1 MTPLGIRLVLAGL
14 LLVTACSHGPDSQ
27 ATNPQSSSSARFAP
41 TEFDGE
47 RAFEHVRALV
57 EMGPRPVGSAA
68 HDRARDYILA
78 ELKKYGLTIVRDDFT
93 AQTPLGQRPM
103 TNIIGEL
110 KGEREEVVIL
120 ASHYDT
126 KLFGD
131 ITFVGANDGGSST
144 GALLELARVITARQG
159 KPKYTLW
166 FTFFDGE
173 EAFVNWTQADSKYGS
188 RHLVARLVKEGRLDQ
203 VKAMILLD
211 MIGDKDLDLKRDGY
225 STPWLVDIL
234 WETAKERGYEK
245 HFSSSETFI
254 DDDHI
259 PFLEKGVPAV
269 DLIDFN
275 YGLFNR
281 YWHTAEDTLDKI
293 SPKSLKIVG
302 DTVLAALPRIEAAL
316 GQKGQVKN

>member
-1 MTPLGIRLVLAGL
+1 MRPLGLRVLLAGL
-14 LLVTACSHGPDSQ
+14 MMVIACSHQPESQ
-27 ATNPQSSSSARFAP
+27 ATDSQSPSSRSA

-47 RAFEHVRALV
+47 RAFQHVRALV

-68 HDRARDYILA
+68 HDRARDYIVA
-78 ELKKYGLTIVRDDFT
+78 ELKKYGLTIIKDEFT

-103 TNIIGEL
+103 VSIIGEL
-110 KGEREEVVIL
+110 KGESDNILIL

-126 KLFGD
+126 KLFTD

-144 GALLELARVITARQG
+144 GALLELARVIAARQQ
-159 KPKYTLW
+159 KPKHTLW

-188 RHLVARLVKEGRLDQ
+188 RHLVARLEGERKLEK

-211 MIGDKDLDLKRDGY
+211 MIGDKDLELKRDGY
-225 STPWLVDIL
+225 STPWLVDIIWAAAREL
-234 WETAKERGYEK
+234 GYEK

-259 PFLEKGVPAV
+259 PFLDKGVPAV

-281 YWHTAEDTLDKI
+281 YWHTAEDTLDKL
-293 SPKSLKIVG
+293 SPRSLKIVG
-302 DTVLAALPRIEAAL
+302 DTVLTALPRIEEAVN
-316 GQKGQVKN
+316 QKGKS

>member
-1 MTPLGIRLVLAGL
+1 
-14 LLVTACSHGPDSQ
+14 
-27 ATNPQSSSSARFAP
+27 
-41 TEFDGE
+41 
-47 RAFEHVRALV
+47 VRALV

-68 HDRARDYILA
+68 HDRARDYIVA
-78 ELKKYGLTIVRDDFT
+78 ELKKYGLTIIKDEFT
-93 AQTPLGQRPM
+93 AQTPLGERPM

-110 KGEREEVVIL
+110 KGESDNILIL

-126 KLFGD
+126 KFSND

-144 GALLELARVITARQG
+144 GALLELARVRAARPQ
-159 KPKYTLW
+159 KPKQTLW

-188 RHLVARLVKEGRLDQ
+188 RHLVARLVKEQKLQ
-203 VKAMILLD
+203 KVKAMILLD
-211 MIGDKDLDLKRDGY
+211 MIGDKDLELKRDGY
-225 STPWLVDIL
+225 STPWLVEIL
-234 WETAKERGYEK
+234 WAAAKELGYEK
-245 HFSSSETFI
+245 HFNSSETFI

-281 YWHTAEDTLDKI
+281 YWHTAEDTLDKL
-293 SPKSLKIVG
+293 SPKSLKIIG
-302 DTVLAALPRIEAAL
+302 DTVLTALPRIEVAVD
-316 GQKGQVKN
+316 QKGKN

>member
-1 MTPLGIRLVLAGL
+1 MGSRGVRVILAGL
-14 LLVTACSHGPDSQ
+14 AMVVACSHQPESQ
-27 ATNPQSSSSARFAP
+27 ATDSQSPSSRTA

-68 HDRARDYILA
+68 HDRARDYIVA
-78 ELKKYGLTIVRDDFT
+78 ELKKYGLTIIKDEFT
-93 AQTPLGQRPM
+93 AQTPLGERPM

-110 KGEREEVVIL
+110 KGESDNILIL

-126 KLFGD
+126 KFSND

-144 GALLELARVITARQG
+144 GALLELARVRAARPQ
-159 KPKYTLW
+159 KPKQTLW

-188 RHLVARLVKEGRLDQ
+188 RHLVARLVKEQKLQ
-203 VKAMILLD
+203 KVKAMILLD
-211 MIGDKDLDLKRDGY
+211 MIGDKDLELKRDGY
-225 STPWLVDIL
+225 STPWLVEIL
-234 WETAKERGYEK
+234 WAAAKELGYEK
-245 HFSSSETFI
+245 HFNSSETFI

-281 YWHTAEDTLDKI
+281 YWHTAEDTLDKL
-293 SPKSLKIVG
+293 SPKSLKIIG
-302 DTVLAALPRIEAAL
+302 DTVLTALPRIEVAVD
-316 GQKGQVKN
+316 QKGKN